1 MVVMSFRGS
10 SWLARWCLLAF
21 GLVGGGA
28 LNDILHGNGVIETA
42 FIAPFTTVGCI
53 LLQAATLAARTAE
66 THRRVQSLSENLKEE
81 VRLQT
86 VELQEQTDAAMQSK
100 EEANLLRQAAE
111 EDAEKLREV
120 DQQKTAFFQ
129 NMSHELRTPLTLIL
143 GPLEDEAKAQPENQN
158 LSVSQKMPVVYCGWS
173 ISS

>member
-1 MVVMSFRGS
+1 MQ
-10 SWLARWCLLAF
+10 
-21 GLVGGGA
+21 
-28 LNDILHGNGVIETA
+28 EK
-42 FIAPFTTVGCI
+42 
-53 LLQAATLAARTAE
+53 
-66 THRRVQSLSENLKEE
+66 LSEVENLKEE

-143 GPLEDEAKAQPENQN
+143 GPLEDEAKAQPENQT
-158 LSVSQKMPVVYCGWS
+158 SAFRQKMPVVYCGWS